1 MEALKRATQLAPHIL
16 PERAAVLVL
25 RALRVETDSWAQ
37 LSDIL
42 AERERTSPTSPR
54 YSELQEQYFATRRDT
69 KERLQTFEI
78 PKELYDA
85 ASDDGKKDIKGDLW
99 NLNRYISSV
108 KGNREKQ
115 ELAVFKVN
123 EYYNKN
129 WAVLGANHP
138 KLQWQILCVA
148 GKTGKKEFHPWI
160 ATKRGKQ
167 SGNTKAINLLAKIY
181 PNMKMPILGIKGA

>member
-85 ASDDGKKDIKGDLW
+85 AHKSIDSRKHRHLW
-99 NLNRYISSV
+99 VEPLNLWALGHIRDTLNRM
-108 KGNREKQ
+108 K
-115 ELAVFKVN
+115 
-123 EYYNKN
+123 KN
-129 WAVLGANHP
+129 G
-138 KLQWQILCVA
+138 
-148 GKTGKKEFHPWI
+148 
-160 ATKRGKQ
+160 
-167 SGNTKAINLLAKIY
+167 
-181 PNMKMPILGIKGA
+181 